1 MIMNT
6 LDEKYMRVALR
17 LAKKARGRTS
27 PNPMVGAV
35 VVKDGRVISRGWHKM
50 AGEPHAEA
58 NALAKAGTDAK
69 GATLYVTLEPCSH
82 RNKRTPPCSPLV
94 ILSGVRRVVIAMIDP
109 NPKVSGGGI
118 RAIRKAGIE
127 VVTGVLESE
136 ARLLNEAFIKH
147 VTKKVPF
154 VTLKIAQ
161 TLDGRIATAK
171 GESKWIT
178 GEKARVEGHRLRD
191 RNDAILVGINTILKD
206 APALTTRIP
215 NGRDPIRVIVD
226 SRLRIPLRAK
236 VLTQK
241 SSAKTIVATLASAS
255 RTKVRRIRA
264 AGAEVLFV
272 KSNKGRVD
280 LLDLMKKLGKQDI
293 MSVLIEGGAEINA
306 SALKAGIVDKII
318 AIIAP
323 TLMTGRDSLCSIGG
337 TSPAR
342 LSQAVHISGGSTRL
356 IDRDLIVEGYVKKK
370 EGRKVGR

>member
-206 APALTTRIP
+206 DPALTTRIP

-342 LSQAVHISGGSTRL
+342 LNQAVHISGGSTRL

-370 EGRKVGR
+370 VGR